1 MVTGR
6 GTSEHAARVKKFRIY
21 IEMVI
26 ALNIVS
32 RGSHKIV
39 QNVVLVITGNRWRE

>member
-6 GTSEHAARVKKFRIY
+6 GTSEHAARVKIFRIY

-26 ALNIVS
+26 ALNIVVA
-32 RGSHKIV
+32 GHIKNV
-39 QNVVLVITGNRWRE
+39 QNVVLVITG